1 MKETTNNC
9 RASRAHNPFDD
20 GARERLRRMG
30 LLTETGRIEASAL
43 TALAHTFAGL
53 LFDAVDRAEPR
64 QKFLLLCL
72 QYDRLSQVL
81 PDPIW
86 WISGT
91 PEIAGEFAG
100 HFIRHLKK
108 LSGCEEVVR

>member
-30 LLTETGRIEASAL
+30 LLTETGSIEASAL

-53 LFDAVDRAEPR
+53 LFDDCPEADIPKSPSPHYLLAAA
-64 QKFLLLCL
+64 QFL
-72 QYDRLSQVL
+72 
-81 PDPIW
+81 
-86 WISGT
+86 
-91 PEIAGEFAG
+91 
-100 HFIRHLKK
+100 
-108 LSGCEEVVR
+108 